1 MVFGVDG
8 VGMDAYADANGAT
21 IRSIGREVVR
31 PRQQVE
37 DRIRQAILEGEL
49 KTGER
54 LPSESELA
62 RQFAV
67 SRTTVREALRAL
79 STQNLIE
86 KVPGAGG
93 GSFVRAVDHQSL
105 GDVLSESMHNL
116 LSLGSIEPVE
126 VNSVREYLEVPAVRL
141 ASLHREPSDLEELR
155 QIVEQQ
161 KSISVNNPS
170 VPRLD
175 VDFHSAVARASR
187 NRVLASFVHALHEQ
201 VMPVRFLDLSEEVGI
216 RSVQQH
222 LRIVRAIESQDADEA
237 EAAMTEHLTY
247 LRNHMI
253 DACPLTRA

>member
-8 VGMDAYADANGAT
+8 VGMDAYGDANGAT
-21 IRSIGREVVR
+21 TRSIGREVVR

-105 GDVLSESMHNL
+105 
-116 LSLGSIEPVE
+116 
-126 VNSVREYLEVPAVRL
+126 
-141 ASLHREPSDLEELR
+141 
-155 QIVEQQ
+155 
-161 KSISVNNPS
+161 
-170 VPRLD
+170 
-175 VDFHSAVARASR
+175 
-187 NRVLASFVHALHEQ
+187 
-201 VMPVRFLDLSEEVGI
+201 
-216 RSVQQH
+216 
-222 LRIVRAIESQDADEA
+222 
-237 EAAMTEHLTY
+237 
-247 LRNHMI
+247 
-253 DACPLTRA
+253 